1 MASEEKMASISP
13 RAILDSLNEAAR
25 YAAQRVNLVVVA
37 KSPLQWIRAFAR
49 ARAEFDEFE
58 THQTL
63 GACQFHQYIIGESSI
78 QK

>member
-1 MASEEKMASISP
+1 MAAEEEMASISP
-13 RAILDSLNEAAR
+13 RAMLDNLNGAAR
-25 YAAQRVNLVVVA
+25 HAAQRVNLVVVA

-63 GACQFHQYIIGESSI
+63 GTCQFHQYIIGEGSI